1 MIWYDLIVLEFLK
14 RAFCDMI
21 RFKVFLCHGHYT
33 IWACPSLRY
42 PWNSMDSTAISKE
55 YSDSISMEAM
65 ANYAMASIECHGRG
79 GILHNSMEVLEL
91 DLVEN

>member
-1 MIWYDLIVLEFLK
+1 
-14 RAFCDMI
+14 
-21 RFKVFLCHGHYT
+21 
-33 IWACPSLRY
+33 
-42 PWNSMDSTAISKE
+42 MDSTSISME

-79 GILHNSMEVLEL
+79 GILQNSMEVLEL

>member
-1 MIWYDLIVLEFLK
+1 MAIKNGFPFL
-14 RAFCDMI
+14 
-21 RFKVFLCHGHYT
+21 RF
-33 IWACPSLRY
+33 
-42 PWNSMDSTAISKE
+42 PWNSMDSTAISME

-79 GILHNSMEVLEL
+79 GILQNSMEVLEL